1 MVYVCS
7 TERWIKMHQ
16 PDLDSVIYLRNK
28 KDSKKVY
35 FKVIGI
41 DYGHKKGIKMNLI
54 KLTKIKTNKT

>member
-1 MVYVCS
+1 
-7 TERWIKMHQ
+7 MHQ